1 MNINEKKI
9 NKIKKMC
16 LNMRKNVLDM
26 AMNAGSES
34 SHFGGGLSIIE
45 ITATLYGVVMKYD
58 LKNPKWELRDKFIL
72 SKGHG
77 SLGLYAALAEVGIID
92 KNDLVN
98 FEKSNGF
105 LFGNPIMN
113 LE

>member
-45 ITATLYGVVMKYD
+45 ITAT
-58 LKNPKWELRDKFIL
+58 FII
-72 SKGHG
+72 G
-77 SLGLYAALAEVGIID
+77 
-92 KNDLVN
+92 
-98 FEKSNGF
+98 
-105 LFGNPIMN
+105 
-113 LE
+113 